1 MPANYLIDA
10 AVVGITRS
18 VGTDRDCI
26 QGTAQS
32 QPTQGPWNDAPANA
46 VSFTRSYQGPTK
58 NCSFA
63 ILNFGLTG
71 MSDSI
76 KHECGIALLRLL
88 KPLSYYHEK
97 YGTAFYGLNK
107 QYLLM
112 EKQHNR
118 GQDGVGLATIKLDML
133 AGERYISRVRSIHNQ
148 PIKDIFNRI
157 YANFEE
163 AKTEDQ
169 TVFNDIHRMKRE
181 LPYLGELL
189 LGHLR
194 YGTHG
199 KNSIEA
205 CHPFLRQNNWRTRNL
220 VVAGN
225 FNMTNV
231 EELFNQL
238 VELGQHPKEKADTV
252 TVMEKIGHFLDE
264 ENEEMVQQFRKEG
277 MDKLEMQERIAQ
289 EIDIVRILKRASKY
303 WDGGYA
309 MAGLL
314 GHGDAFVLRDPNGIR
329 PAYFYADD
337 EIAVVA
343 SERPAIVTAFNV
355 PIAAIQ
361 EVKPGHA
368 LIIRKDG
375 RISMDEILP
384 PQKQASCTFERIYF
398 SRGNDIAIYNERKKL
413 GELLL
418 PDILAA
424 VDHDI
429 EHTVFSFIPNTAE
442 TAFFGM
448 IHGVEDYLNDYKAAK
463 ILELGADLNPKKL
476 NKILG
481 LRARVEKAAI
491 KDAKLRTFIT
501 DDNQRDELV
510 AHVYDTTYGIL
521 KAGKDNLV
529 VIDDSIVRGTTL
541 KQSIITILSRLQ
553 PKKIVIVSSAPQ
565 IRYPDCYGIDMS
577 RMGEFIAF
585 RAAIS
590 LLEER
595 GQWNLINDV
604 YLLCK
609 SQEKLEPHQMVNHV
623 KKIYDQFTDAE
634 LSKKIAELVKPKEI
648 DVEVEVIFQSIEK
661 LHEACPGHHGDWYFS
676 GNYPTPGGNRVV
688 NRAFINYI
696 ERNNQRS
703 Y

>member
-1 MPANYLIDA
+1 
-10 AVVGITRS
+10 
-18 VGTDRDCI
+18 
-26 QGTAQS
+26 
-32 QPTQGPWNDAPANA
+32 
-46 VSFTRSYQGPTK
+46 
-58 NCSFA
+58 
-63 ILNFGLTG
+63 

-88 KPLSYYHEK
+88 KPISYYHEK
-97 YGTAFYGLNK
+97 YGTALYGLNK

-118 GQDGVGLATIKLDML
+118 GQDGVGLASIKLDQ
-133 AGERYISRVRSIHNQ
+133 APGERYISRVRSISNQ
-148 PIKDIFNRI
+148 PIKDIFGRI

-163 AKTEDQ
+163 AKAADASIFDD
-169 TVFNDIHRMKRE
+169 VNRMQRE

-205 CHPFLRQNNWRTRNL
+205 CHPFLRQNNWKTRNL

-264 ENEEMVQQFRKEG
+264 ENDELVARFRAQG
-277 MDKLEMQERIAQ
+277 VDKLEMQERIGR
-289 EIDIVRILKRASKY
+289 ELDIVRILKRASKY

-309 MAGLL
+309 MAGLF

-329 PAYFYADD
+329 PAYFYRDD
-337 EIAVVA
+337 EVVVVA
-343 SERPAIVTAFNV
+343 SERTAILTAFNV
-355 PIAAIQ
+355 PIDNIQAI
-361 EVKPGHA
+361 KPGHA

-375 RISMDEILP
+375 SVSMDEILE
-384 PQKQASCTFERIYF
+384 PQKPAQCSFERIYF

-413 GELLL
+413 GELLV
-418 PDILAA
+418 PRILES
-424 VDHDI
+424 VNQDL
-429 EHTVFSFIPNTAE
+429 ENTVFSYIPNTAE
-442 TAFFGM
+442 TAFYGM
-448 IHGVEDYLNDYKAAK
+448 VKGLEDHLNQYKAAEIAK
-463 ILELGADLNPKKL
+463 MGNNIDAERLHWLLQ
-476 NKILG
+476 
-481 LRARVEKAAI
+481 LRPRVEKAAI

-501 DDNQRDELV
+501 NDSQRDELV

-521 KAGKDNLV
+521 EPGHDNLV

-541 KQSIITILSRLQ
+541 KQSIITILSRLK

-577 RMGEFIAF
+577 RMGEFVAF

-609 SQEKLEPHQMVNHV
+609 SQSKLEPHQMVNHV
-623 KKIYDQFTDAE
+623 KKIYDQFTETE
-634 LSKKIAELVKPKEI
+634 LSAKIAQLVTPEGL
-648 DVEVEVIFQSIEK
+648 DVPVEVLFQTIDN
-661 LHEACPGHHGDWYFS
+661 LHLATAHHGDWYFS

-696 ERNNQRS
+696 EKNNQRS